1 MNQKQIEAFR
11 LVMLRGSMTAAAEEL
26 GTSQPSISR
35 LIGELEASTGL
46 ALFTRNGGRIQAT
59 DAGSAFYR
67 EVDRS
72 FVGLEKLAHS
82 AREIRQFGSG
92 RLRLVAAPVLAL
104 SFVPLVIERFLASQS
119 SGSRYWPDD
128 AEIRD
133 ELGALLAYRRL
144 GRGRLRMEMRS
155 EGTIQRWASSAYCD
169 VGFATTTPDAFGV
182 TSAELY
188 RLAGVCAL
196 PAKHPLTARERIHAR
211 DLRDQSLILPSYAD
225 DTRSSLDRALRQA
238 GATQMPTIET
248 PYGATIC
255 AMVARGLGVGVVN
268 PLATS
273 DTNPSRIV
281 FRPFSPDVMFRGFTV
296 CPQLQHP
303 NPLVKAFLDLTNE
316 TMTIETQRL
325 RGLPE
330 TAGIFSARLKLPLR
344 VVRPHFQNMDARFVR
359 RFNRP

>member
-1 MNQKQIEAFR
+1 MNQRQIEAFR

-26 GTSQPSISR
+26 GTSQPSVSR
-35 LIGELEASTGL
+35 LIAELEASTGL

-59 DAGSAFYR
+59 DAGTAFYR

-72 FVGLEKLAHS
+72 FVGLQKLGHS

-104 SFVPLVIERFLASQS
+104 SFVPLVIERFLA
-119 SGSRYWPDD
+119 
-128 AEIRD
+128 
-133 ELGALLAYRRL
+133 AYPRIAVSL
-144 GRGRLRMEMRS
+144 EMRS

-196 PAKHPLTARERIHAR
+196 PAQHPLTTRKRIHAR
-211 DLRDQSLILPSYAD
+211 DLRDQTLILPSYAD

-238 GATQMPTIET
+238 GVNQVPAIET

-273 DTNPSRIV
+273 DTNPARIV

-316 TMTIETQRL
+316 TMAIEAARL
-325 RGLPE
+325 RDFAE
-330 TAGIFSARLKLPLR
+330 TSLS
-344 VVRPHFQNMDARFVR
+344 VRG
-359 RFNRP
+359 

>member
-92 RLRLVAAPVLAL
+92 RLRLVAVPVLAL
-104 SFVPLVIERFLASQS
+104 SFVPLVIERFLA
-119 SGSRYWPDD
+119 
-128 AEIRD
+128 
-133 ELGALLAYRRL
+133 AYPRIAVSL
-144 GRGRLRMEMRS
+144 EMRS

-182 TSAELY
+182 TSTELY

-238 GATQMPTIET
+238 GANQMPTIET

-303 NPLVKAFLDLTNE
+303 NPLVKAFLELTNE
-316 TMTIETQRL
+316 TMAIEAARL
-325 RGLPE
+325 RGLP
-330 TAGIFSARLKLPLR
+330 AA
-344 VVRPHFQNMDARFVR
+344 V
-359 RFNRP
+359 

>member
-104 SFVPLVIERFLASQS
+104 SFVPLVIERFLA
-119 SGSRYWPDD
+119 
-128 AEIRD
+128 
-133 ELGALLAYRRL
+133 AYPRIAVSL
-144 GRGRLRMEMRS
+144 EMRS

-196 PAKHPLTARERIHAR
+196 PAKHPLAAREGSQTSTFVRVR
-211 DLRDQSLILPSYAD
+211 SEPGCVPPSRRFAG
-225 DTRSSLDRALRQA
+225 ALRQVRSLL
-238 GATQMPTIET
+238 PTCEGCKI
-248 PYGATIC
+248 PAKVRADDYD
-255 AMVARGLGVGVVN
+255 R
-268 PLATS
+268 
-273 DTNPSRIV
+273 
-281 FRPFSPDVMFRGFTV
+281 
-296 CPQLQHP
+296 
-303 NPLVKAFLDLTNE
+303 
-316 TMTIETQRL
+316 
-325 RGLPE
+325 
-330 TAGIFSARLKLPLR
+330 R
-344 VVRPHFQNMDARFVR
+344 VPR
-359 RFNRP
+359 

>member
-1 MNQKQIEAFR
+1 MNQRQIEAFR
-11 LVMLRGSMTAAAEEL
+11 LVILRGSMTAAAEEL

-35 LIGELEASTGL
+35 LISELEASTGL

-59 DAGSAFYR
+59 DAGSAFYS

-104 SFVPLVIERFLASQS
+104 SFVPMVIERFLA
-119 SGSRYWPDD
+119 
-128 AEIRD
+128 
-133 ELGALLAYRRL
+133 AYPRIAISL
-144 GRGRLRMEMRS
+144 EMRS
-155 EGTIQRWASSAYCD
+155 EGTIQRWASSAHCD
-169 VGFATTTPDAFGV
+169 VGFATTTPDVFGV

-196 PAKHPLTARERIHAR
+196 PAGHPLAAREHIEAR

-225 DTRSSLDRALRQA
+225 DTRSSLDRVLRQA
-238 GATQMPTIET
+238 DVAQVPTIET

-255 AMVARGLGVGVVN
+255 AMVSRGLGIGVVN
-268 PLATS
+268 PLATYGA
-273 DTNPSRIV
+273 NPAKIT

-296 CPQLQHP
+296 CPQLQQP
-303 NPLVKAFLDLTNE
+303 NPIVRSFLELAHGVDLRE
-316 TMTIETQRL
+316 ACD
-325 RGLPE
+325 RG
-330 TAGIFSARLKLPLR
+330 
-344 VVRPHFQNMDARFVR
+344 
-359 RFNRP
+359 

>member
-1 MNQKQIEAFR
+1 MNQRQIEAFR

-35 LIGELEASTGL
+35 LISELEASTGL

-72 FVGLEKLAHS
+72 FVGIEKLAHS

-92 RLRLVAAPVLAL
+92 RLRLVAAPVVAL
-104 SFVPLVIERFLASQS
+104 SFVPLVIERFLA
-119 SGSRYWPDD
+119 
-128 AEIRD
+128 
-133 ELGALLAYRRL
+133 AYPRIAISL
-144 GRGRLRMEMRS
+144 EMRS
-155 EGTIQRWASSAYCD
+155 EGTIQRWASSGYCD
-169 VGFATTTPDAFGV
+169 VGFGTITPDAFGV

-188 RLAGVCAL
+188 RLPGVCAL
-196 PAKHPLTARERIHAR
+196 PANHPLATRERIHAR
-211 DLRDQSLILPSYAD
+211 DLKDQSLILPSYAD
-225 DTRSSLDRALRQA
+225 GTRSSLDRALRQA
-238 GATQMPTIET
+238 GVNQVPTIET

-268 PLATS
+268 PLATF
-273 DTNPSRIV
+273 DANPARIE

-303 NPLVKAFLDLTNE
+303 NPLVSTFLELTRE
-316 TMTIETQRL
+316 TMAIEALRL
-325 RGLPE
+325 RQLG
-330 TAGIFSARLKLPLR
+330 
-344 VVRPHFQNMDARFVR
+344 
-359 RFNRP
+359 

>member
-104 SFVPLVIERFLASQS
+104 SFVPLVIERFLA
-119 SGSRYWPDD
+119 
-128 AEIRD
+128 
-133 ELGALLAYRRL
+133 AYPRIAVSL
-144 GRGRLRMEMRS
+144 EMRS

-196 PAKHPLTARERIHAR
+196 PAKHPLAARERIHAR

-238 GATQMPTIET
+238 GANQMPTIET

-316 TMTIETQRL
+316 TMTIEAQRL

-330 TAGIFSARLKLPLR
+330 TAGSWS
-344 VVRPHFQNMDARFVR
+344 
-359 RFNRP
+359 RFNAGARNTSLPR

>member
-92 RLRLVAAPVLAL
+92 RLRLVAVPVLAL
-104 SFVPLVIERFLASQS
+104 SFVPLVIERFLA
-119 SGSRYWPDD
+119 
-128 AEIRD
+128 
-133 ELGALLAYRRL
+133 AYPRIAVSL
-144 GRGRLRMEMRS
+144 EMRS

-238 GATQMPTIET
+238 GANQMPTIET

-273 DTNPSRIV
+273 DSNPSRIV

-316 TMTIETQRL
+316 TMTIETARL
-325 RGLPE
+325 RGLP
-330 TAGIFSARLKLPLR
+330 AA
-344 VVRPHFQNMDARFVR
+344 V
-359 RFNRP
+359 